1 VFASPSPNQSA
12 VFKGGHNARQL
23 VGLGERMI
31 GVVLFSGSMPAT
43 RAAIMGFSP
52 CS

>member
-1 VFASPSPNQSA
+1 MRVSSSGWVN
-12 VFKGGHNARQL
+12 G
-23 VGLGERMI
+23 MI

-52 CS
+52 YSSPPPAR